1 MEHFRQ
7 VDRDVRYLLE
17 GEPSDP
23 GGPLAP
29 RDAAEERLRRRHLD
43 RLGDYEHIQARTRL
57 EANGLPEEETWEPES
72 PEDEAASDDKD
83 DEDDVE
89 DEEDADGSSCERLFI
104 MVITAAVILFVAA
117 GVGFQYYVLA
127 FPVEPLED

>member
-1 MEHFRQ
+1 MRHVYPTDSALPIGKEY
-7 VDRDVRYLLE
+7 DSTTASANP
-17 GEPSDP
+17 GPSV
-23 GGPLAP
+23 
-29 RDAAEERLRRRHLD
+29 
-43 RLGDYEHIQARTRL
+43 TSKS
-57 EANGLPEEETWEPES
+57 EPES